1 MRGGHH
7 VGTVEIPVHVAGV
20 DAEGEDAMSV
30 VRLKESNIG
39 DEKTAVGRYMI
50 HGDWEELQKSIADPK
65 L

>member
-1 MRGGHH
+1 
-7 VGTVEIPVHVAGV
+7 
-20 DAEGEDAMSV
+20 MSV